1 MEKFVPNKVFKLPI
15 IITRGA
21 VIFPKTDANLYVER
35 KYSKKSFD
43 EAKANYDS
51 YLIVVSQK
59 DGAVDKIS
67 DPNDI
72 AEYGSLCRIDSYQ
85 NTKNGYHCFL
95 NALER
100 VKISQFYLDGDA
112 FFADASIE
120 PDVNGDEEEEKAL
133 IAAIFKTISNEN
145 VNKIFERYDSN
156 LFDKASSGVN
166 SLELSYLISNLLKID
181 TFKKIELLKA
191 DTINNRFKLI
201 LDDINLVK
209 QAEELENKINTFV
222 RESAEKSQKEYIL
235 REKMRAINKELG
247 DGDVDFEEDCL
258 KRLENGNY
266 PEEVKEKVKSELK
279 RYKTMPQGTLEG
291 SLIKDYI
298 DTVFS
303 VPWFEKTEDNNDVTN
318 VKKVLDE
325 DHYGLKKVKER
336 ILEYLAVK
344 AINGNLKAPIL
355 CFYGP
360 PGCGKTSL
368 CISIAR
374 ALERKFIK
382 CSLGGVNDEAEI
394 RGHRRTYVGSRP
406 GRIISLL
413 KKVKVNNPVF
423 LLDEI
428 DKIGTNNFKGD
439 PSSALLEVLDP
450 EQNFA
455 FNDNYLEI
463 NYDLSNVLFICTAND
478 LSKIPAPL
486 MDRLELI
493 EVDSYTLLDKV
504 HIAKDFLIKKE
515 LKNNGLTEENV
526 EFSDKA
532 IEYIIERYTKES
544 GVRDLERK
552 IASVLRKVV
561 VQVLENKSKTKVKIT
576 EKKVVEFLG
585 IEEFDPTTKE
595 KDKEIGVVTGLAW
608 SPYGGDI
615 LPIEVNYFPGKG
627 GILLTGNLGDVMKE
641 SCEIAL
647 DYVKANA
654 KKYGIDSN
662 IFKDN
667 DIHVHVP
674 EGAVSKDGPSA
685 GCAIACAIISALTKI
700 PVSGDY
706 AMTGEITLRGKSLA
720 IGGLREKS
728 LAALRSGIKTIF
740 VPLDNKKNVSE
751 LPKEITDNLEIIYM
765 KNVDDAVK
773 IIFKDG
779 ISL

>member
-43 EAKANYDS
+43 EAKANCDS

-100 VKISQFYLDGDA
+100 VKISQFYLDGEA

-258 KRLENGNY
+258 RRLENGNY

-515 LKNNGLTEENV
+515 LKNNGLSEENV